1 MKQTT
6 KWYLLLFMLIFL
18 SCAQNKKEQGVS
30 EYKMKDYLEVAEY
43 FEEADKVYQTTGVAT
58 FPYIIEMRKGNK
70 QLTFVGTA
78 HTRDITHQADSMEQ
92 AFYRLKPQI
101 AFNEGGQVDAGKT
114 YSNRDEAIIED
125 GETGH
130 LKYLSDSLGIEVLNG
145 DLDLA
150 TEVHALFEK
159 HDRKNVLLYL
169 ANERFF
175 DLYTKNWIDTTA
187 GLENAYQT
195 EFIDYLQSGGVKL
208 REEEKVYSY
217 MQQAYQDNFDD
228 DLNIYSIPTEKFY
241 FLNDGGELTEIGR
254 SSKVVRDIHLLR
266 KVEEAFKTYDRVFV
280 VFGGAHAVAVEPAL
294 HQIMEKQGAN

>member
-1 MKQTT
+1 
-6 KWYLLLFMLIFL
+6 MLIFL

-43 FEEADKVYQTTGVAT
+43 FEEAEKVYQATSVAN
-58 FPYIIEMRKGNK
+58 FPYIIEIKKGNK

-78 HTRDITHQADSMEQ
+78 HTRDITHQADTMEQ

-114 YSNRDEAIIED
+114 YADRDEAIIED

-159 HDRKNVLLYL
+159 HDRKAFCFISLTNASLIYMLKTGL
-169 ANERFF
+169 IPPQ
-175 DLYTKNWIDTTA
+175 DLK
-187 GLENAYQT
+187 
-195 EFIDYLQSGGVKL
+195 
-208 REEEKVYSY
+208 
-217 MQQAYQDNFDD
+217 
-228 DLNIYSIPTEKFY
+228 
-241 FLNDGGELTEIGR
+241 
-254 SSKVVRDIHLLR
+254 HLPN
-266 KVEEAFKTYDRVFV
+266 RVHRLFARWRV
-280 VFGGAHAVAVEPAL
+280 
-294 HQIMEKQGAN
+294 